1 MRRRDSLIM
10 NKDAAQELKSILD
23 SLDSIQDLAN
33 DIASPFNYP
42 NANTSNYA
50 RTIIGHVG
58 LLRTRIDA
66 LFKQMDSPIQQP
78 TSKPPEWL
86 PTKSELIQYS
96 PYLRQDGTIVITKNQ
111 KQIVLGNKV
120 WQEYRLAKNIKSAF
134 VAFGVEVIDKRHNGG
149 ALWVVGKQSDIGSI
163 VNFVLRN
170 PNYKNNQ
177 GFFTN
182 NGFATGYRWAW
193 FTNSRQ

>member
-1 MRRRDSLIM
+1 M
-10 NKDAAQELKSILD
+10 NKDAAQELKNILD
-23 SLDSIQDLAN
+23 NLDAIQDLAN

-58 LLRTRIDA
+58 LLRKRLDD
-66 LFKQMDSPIQQP
+66 LVKLMDSPTPQP
-78 TSKPPEWL
+78 GPKPPKWL
-86 PTKSELIQYS
+86 PTKSELVQYS
-96 PYLRQDGTIVITKNQ
+96 PYLKQDGTIVIMKNQ
-111 KQIVLGNKV
+111 KPIVLTNKV
-120 WQEYRLAKNIKSAF
+120 WQDYRLSTNLKSAF
-134 VAFGVEVIDKRHNGG
+134 KAFGLEVIDKRHNGG

-182 NGFATGYRWAW
+182 NGFATNYRWAW

>member
-1 MRRRDSLIM
+1 M
-10 NKDAAQELKSILD
+10 NNDAAQELNSILA
-23 SLDSIQDLAN
+23 SLDSIQNLAN
-33 DIASPFNYP
+33 DISSPFNYP

-58 LLRTRIDA
+58 LLRKSIDE
-66 LFKQMDSPIQQP
+66 LVRLLDSTEQSTP
-78 TSKPPEWL
+78 KPPEWL
-86 PTKSELIQYS
+86 PTNSELVQYS
-96 PYLRQDGTIVITKNQ
+96 PYLKQDGTIVITKNQ
-111 KQIVLGNKV
+111 NKITLSDKV
-120 WQEYRLAKNIKSAF
+120 WQEYRLSKNIKSAF
-134 VAFGVEVIDKRHNGG
+134 KAFGVEVIDKRHNGG
-149 ALWVVGKQSDIGSI
+149 ALWVVGKQSEIGSI

-182 NGFATGYRWAW
+182 NGAAVNYRWAW

>member
-1 MRRRDSLIM
+1 MNRDAS
-10 NKDAAQELKSILD
+10 QELKKILD
-23 SLDSIQDLAN
+23 NLDSIQDLAN

-58 LLRTRIDA
+58 LLRKRIDD
-66 LFKQMDSPIQQP
+66 LVKLMDSPTQP
-78 TSKPPEWL
+78 QPPDWL
-86 PTKSELIQYS
+86 PTTSDLVQYS
-96 PYLRQDGTIVITKNQ
+96 PYLKQDGTIVITKNQ
-111 KQIVLGNKV
+111 KQITLGNKV
-120 WQEYRLAKNIKSAF
+120 WQEYRLAKNLKSAF
-134 VAFGVEVIDKRHNGG
+134 EAFGVEVIDKRHNGG

-163 VNFVLRN
+163 VNFVMRN

-182 NGFATGYRWAW
+182 NGFATNYRWAW

>member
-1 MRRRDSLIM
+1 MDKNAS
-10 NKDAAQELKSILD
+10 QELKRILD

-58 LLRTRIDA
+58 LLRKRIDA
-66 LFKQMDSPIQQP
+66 LTKLLDAPLQQQA
-78 TSKPPEWL
+78 TEPPAWL
-86 PTKSELIQYS
+86 PTKSDLIQYS
-96 PYLRQDGTIVITKNQ
+96 PYLKQDGTIVVNINQ
-111 KQIVLGNKV
+111 HSTVLGNKV
-120 WQEYRLAKNIKSAF
+120 WQEYRTANSLKAAF
-134 VAFGVEVIDKRHNGG
+134 KAFSLEVIDKRQNGG
-149 ALWVVGKQSDIGSI
+149 ALWVIGKQSEIGNI
-163 VNFVLRN
+163 INFVMRN
-170 PNYKNNQ
+170 PIYKNNQ

-182 NGFATGYRWAW
+182 NSFAANYRWAW